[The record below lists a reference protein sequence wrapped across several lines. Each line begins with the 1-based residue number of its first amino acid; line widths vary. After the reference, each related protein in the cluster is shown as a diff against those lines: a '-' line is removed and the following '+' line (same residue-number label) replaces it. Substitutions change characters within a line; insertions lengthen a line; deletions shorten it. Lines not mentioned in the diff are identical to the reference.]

1 MDKFTKEEDR
11 EYLIDNLK
19 IIDEISDNI
28 ILSNEIRMQAMK
40 EIRMQTMKLL
50 FDLTT
55 ALYKLD
61 NDIK

>member
-1 MDKFTKEEDR
+1 MDKLTKEEYR
-11 EYLIDNLK
+11 EYLISNIKMLDIYADNAQSLSS
-19 IIDEISDNI
+19 ESNI
-28 ILSNEIRMQAMK
+28 QMLH
-40 EIRMQTMKLL
+40 LL

>member
-1 MDKFTKEEDR
+1 MDKFTKEEYR

-40 EIRMQTMKLL
+40 LL

>member
-1 MDKFTKEEDR
+1 MDKLTKEEYR
-11 EYLIDNLK
+11 EYLISNIKMLDIYADNAQ
-19 IIDEISDNI
+19 S
-28 ILSNEIRMQAMK
+28 LSNESNIQMLH
-40 EIRMQTMKLL
+40 LL

>member
-1 MDKFTKEEDR
+1 MDKLTKEEYR
-11 EYLIDNLK
+11 EYLVSNIKMLDICADNAQ
-19 IIDEISDNI
+19 S
-28 ILSNEIRMQAMK
+28 LSNESNIQMLH
-40 EIRMQTMKLL
+40 LL